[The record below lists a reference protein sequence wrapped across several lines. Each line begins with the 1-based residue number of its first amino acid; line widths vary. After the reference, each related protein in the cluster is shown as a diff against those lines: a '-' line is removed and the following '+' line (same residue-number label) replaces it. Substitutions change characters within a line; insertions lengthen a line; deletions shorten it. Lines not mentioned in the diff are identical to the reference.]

1 MKIRFTLLVFALLN
15 SHASAEVEKLPLGL
29 FYVGEERVVNI
40 AFHNKGKGAVWVE
53 GAETSCECLE
63 PNFPRTRVAGGAA
76 ESFAFRYRPERE
88 GSMRVDITFRTD
100 DTRAA
105 VSSSVTGY
113 VVSRERCM
121 SARQCLEERKESGGA
136 IIDLRSPQRF
146 AAAHLKGSLNISA
159 FALVHDL
166 SRRQQRLVLIDDG
179 FAPSALAQFAERLRA
194 AGFVD
199 VRFVSDG
206 VAAWIRAG
214 GVIDGAASSLLK
226 AAQITPAEL
235 ARAQTTDPWEVIMVQ
250 EFQAQRR
257 AASSFQRMA
266 VVATDEREYAS
277 VEAGLGHDES
287 TPIFFLSGGMEALS
301 RFKTQQALVASN
313 SGAVFQTRTHPTRT
327 TANSGCSTCPGRK

>member
-1 MKIRFTLLVFALLN
+1 MKICFTLLVFALLN
-15 SHASAEVEKLPLGL
+15 SRALAEIEKLPLGL
-29 FYVGEERVVNI
+29 FYVGEERVVNV

-63 PNFPRTRVAGGAA
+63 PNFSRAAVAGGAT
-76 ESFAFRYRPERE
+76 ENLAFRYRPERE

-100 DTRAA
+100 DTSAA
-105 VSSSVTGY
+105 VSASVTGY
-113 VVSRERCM
+113 VVSRDHCY
-121 SARQCLEERKESGGA
+121 SARQWLERRNETGET

-146 AAAHLKGSLNISA
+146 AAVHLKGSLNLSA

-166 SRRQQRLVLIDDG
+166 SRRGQRLILIDEG
-179 FAPSALAQFAERLRA
+179 FAPSALAQFAGRLRA

-199 VRFVSDG
+199 VSLVSDG
-206 VAAWIRAG
+206 VVAWIRAG
-214 GVIDGAASSLLK
+214 GSVDGAESSSVK
-226 AAQITPAEL
+226 AAQITPAEF
-235 ARAQTTDPWEVIMVQ
+235 ARAQTTDPWEIITAH

-257 AASSFQRMA
+257 IASSFQRVA

-301 RFKTQQALVASN
+301 RFKAQQALVAMN
-313 SGAVFQTRTHPTRT
+313 SGAVFQTRTHPAQTA
-327 TANSGCSTCPGRK
+327 ANSGCSTCPGRK